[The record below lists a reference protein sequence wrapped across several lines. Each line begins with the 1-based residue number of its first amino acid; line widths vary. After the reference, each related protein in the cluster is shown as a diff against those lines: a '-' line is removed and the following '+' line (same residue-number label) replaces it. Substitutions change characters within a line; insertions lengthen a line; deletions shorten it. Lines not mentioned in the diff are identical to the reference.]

1 MASIGKVIG
10 ITAAVGVAGY
20 GFYWLVSRAAEVD
33 SLIKNVNFN
42 ISVAKVKF
50 SNKVLGIPTTV
61 TIFLTVEII
70 NPTKL
75 SISFEKPT
83 IWAFY
88 NDNQIAQSTQSSDKI
103 KLEPQGSTFIRNIA
117 LKIPLTSNMGVF
129 LDMGKRIFSD
139 IKSQDKLIPQIIANA
154 NKIMPL
160 ITVRLKT
167 YVGQTPIEYET
178 NLAAEETMTTTEE

>member
-1 MASIGKVIG
+1 
-10 ITAAVGVAGY
+10 
-20 GFYWLVSRAAEVD
+20 
-33 SLIKNVNFN
+33 
-42 ISVAKVKF
+42 
-50 SNKVLGIPTTV
+50 
-61 TIFLTVEII
+61 
-70 NPTKL
+70 
-75 SISFEKPT
+75 
-83 IWAFY
+83 
-88 NDNQIAQSTQSSDKI
+88 
-103 KLEPQGSTFIRNIA
+103 
-117 LKIPLTSNMGVF
+117 MGVF

>member
-103 KLEPQGSTFIRNIA
+103 KLYPKYRA
-117 LKIPLTSNMGVF
+117 
-129 LDMGKRIFSD
+129 
-139 IKSQDKLIPQIIANA
+139 
-154 NKIMPL
+154 
-160 ITVRLKT
+160 
-167 YVGQTPIEYET
+167 
-178 NLAAEETMTTTEE
+178 